1 MSEADA
7 FDLHAALLITLDH
20 ARYSLGFCN
29 ITQHRQRVCWVT
41 MCWCKMVF
49 FFLSFRCLFD
59 FMSCSAQHFSIG
71 NACQYKFYGIM
82 GLWVNGFYS
91 ANAWN
96 EQVQCTRRKGTT
108 KSLACS
114 RKFNGRN
121 VVGLA
126 GTNESIRLFSP
137 HTHTYILTYSQTLS
151 NTHKH
156 SQTLT
161 DTHKHSQTLAN
172 MCQLKFLVPKYFEY
186 TKYTENL
193 RDKEQLRAKE
203 IQKKKARKRRK
214 DGCIQV
220 IFTCQANQCYN

>member
-49 FFLSFRCLFD
+49 FSSVISMPFWFYVMFGTAFQHRKCLSIQILWYNGIVGKWALFGKCIKWTGP
-59 FMSCSAQHFSIG
+59 MHSAER
-71 NACQYKFYGIM
+71 NDK
-82 GLWVNGFYS
+82 V
-91 ANAWN
+91 
-96 EQVQCTRRKGTT
+96 
-108 KSLACS
+108 CS

-121 VVGLA
+121 DVGLA

-137 HTHTYILTYSQTLS
+137 HTHKHSHS
-151 NTHKH
+151 HTHKH

-161 DTHKHSQTLAN
+161 NTHRHPQTLTN
-172 MCQLKFLVPKYFEY
+172 TREHVSIKILG
-186 TKYTENL
+186 
-193 RDKEQLRAKE
+193 AKIFRIHE
-203 IQKKKARKRRK
+203 IHGKSPW
-214 DGCIQV
+214 
-220 IFTCQANQCYN
+220 